1 MSNPTIDAN
10 SLTRGDLVVIATARG
25 VAHTSAALWKMRRDE
40 LVAAASPATAS
51 PAALARLA
59 EARTARAAWAA
70 SNPAKTAAG
79 LAAAVREIGAPAARL
94 RDRDGLIDA
103 LVAAGRPAA
112 GRPAAGPAGD
122 GGADGGAF
130 ADMYGGASASAAA
143 EEAEAVA
150 VPEPPLDADQ
160 AAAVERWDAP
170 RLLISAGPGAGKT
183 TTVCRLVRR
192 ALSERPRDR
201 VLVLAYNIEAGR
213 VLGERIARGTAGA
226 GAIPVISLGRDASA
240 RRVTDPNASG
250 VAVMTFHQYAGHVDR
265 YYASAT
271 AAAGSIAESAAKS
284 DPASFDDMYGADAA
298 TPAAEMAEIAEPV
311 ATATTAAMTAA
322 PAVVPAAAA
331 APYSFDRSIALA
343 AKHIAESGVP
353 AGFDLLVVDEAQ
365 DVMANLALLV
375 DSLVGAAGRGERPLR
390 CIVAGDPRQELYAG
404 AVWFSSLWAAAPT
417 AERVTLRTNHRSAPA
432 IVDLLNKFSR
442 ANFPQ
447 LHVDQIAGRQS
458 EAVEPSPSK
467 QPVRIVW
474 VQVGSG
480 KKAGAPGAPAVHKC
494 YYQPPWHEATRSVGE
509 VVGRIVAESQPGDAY
524 AITPCTIGKYHM
536 EPATKRAREEI
547 YRARPGARVVAADDD
562 AGAAGTAHTAGSANL
577 AVIAGSYSVAT
588 STRLKGTERPRVVV
602 FGCDLDYGVLTRPAL
617 IKRLFVALSRARD
630 ELVIVVRTQME
641 PIAHQALAPIL
652 QIPVAIG
659 MPPAAPVDR
668 DRPRRVLKLT
678 VDVAG
683 CEAIRVAARAWPG
696 ASRPPVLA
704 VPVESDA
711 DFVGGYVEA
720 LVASALGL
728 VLATRAEVFPIKR
741 NETESVMK
749 YYDRATGESY
759 YKIRC
764 HTGRA
769 AAVRTQINVAAAAA
783 AAHGGDSAYLHCM
796 LGFCATI
803 GTAWTV
809 SERLAHATATFAPQA
824 AAIAD
829 WLRVAAPG
837 AIWEWGECR
846 VHELWPERAVPGSA
860 AASNAA
866 SSGDFD
872 EHRAPVLLAYEP
884 DFVARDPATGRIRL
898 VVEHKH
904 VTALSDTHRRQT
916 AMYAT
921 MIDAGRAMLFNAS
934 DGTAEIITPVSQR
947 EFARTVRAIAAIG
960 AGRGAAAVRSAHGPA
975 ASFPGIATPPGFTPA
990 CVIALDIET
999 DTVGGTTVVTEVGAV
1014 AFSAVDSRVLGTWS
1028 ELAPGVSLAAPGV
1041 SHVTHSTHKFHK
1053 SRLLHKSHSH
1063 AETITGLAVTD
1074 GAALAA
1080 AQPSLRARLLAWA
1093 DGLAPARTW
1102 AVFGGSDAAWLNN
1115 SSNASLPGAEQDF
1128 DVLHH
1133 AFRPW
1138 RERVAG
1144 TADPASL
1151 ERAAAIVTDCVGTTQ
1166 VQFAP
1171 HIAFEDAIA
1180 TAAVFA
1186 AVMRTD
1192 GEL

>member
-1 MSNPTIDAN
+1 MSNPTIDVN
-10 SLTRGDLVVIATARG
+10 SLSRGDLVALATARG
-25 VAHTSAALWKMRRDE
+25 VAHTTAALWKMRRDE
-40 LVAAASPATAS
+40 LVAAASPATAP

-59 EARTARAAWAA
+59 EVRAARSAWAE
-70 SNPAKTAAG
+70 SSPAMTVAQ
-79 LAAAVREIGAPAARL
+79 LTAAVRATGAPAAGL
-94 RDRDGLIDA
+94 RDRDGSIDA
-103 LVAAGRPAA
+103 LAAAGWKAA
-112 GRPAAGPAGD
+112 NAASAG
-122 GGADGGAF
+122 AL
-130 ADMYGGASASAAA
+130 ADMYGG
-143 EEAEAVA
+143 EEAEDVAA

-192 ALSERPRDR
+192 ALTERPQDR

-213 VLGERIARGTAGA
+213 VLGERIARGAGS
-226 GAIPVISLGRDASA
+226 IPVISLGRDASA
-240 RRVTDPNASG
+240 RRVTDPNVSG
-250 VAVMTFHQYAGHVDR
+250 VAVMTFHQYAGHVNR
-265 YYASAT
+265 YYAGSAT
-271 AAAGSIAESAAKS
+271 AAESATIAGSAA
-284 DPASFDDMYGADAA
+284 DPESFDDMYGGAA
-298 TPAAEMAEIAEPV
+298 TAAEPAL
-311 ATATTAAMTAA
+311 AA
-322 PAVVPAAAA
+322 PYAAAAAA

-343 AKHIAESGVP
+343 AKHIAESGAP

-375 DSLVGAAGRGERPLR
+375 DSLVGAAGRGERSLR

-404 AVWFSSLWAAAPT
+404 AVWFSSLWAAAPA

-432 IVDLLNKFSR
+432 LVDLLNKFSR

-447 LHVDQIAGRQS
+447 LHVDQIAGRQAGEFS
-458 EAVEPSPSK
+458 TIPNPGFNLL
-467 QPVRIVW
+467 PVRIVW
-474 VQVGSG
+474 VQVGSGSG
-480 KKAGAPGAPAVHKC
+480 KKAGAPGAPAIHKC
-494 YYQPPWHEATRSVGE
+494 YYQPAWHEATRAVGE

-562 AGAAGTAHTAGSANL
+562 AGAAGTAHA
-577 AVIAGSYSVAT
+577 AGSYSVAT

-602 FGCDLDYGVLTRPAL
+602 FGSDLDYGVLTRPAL

-641 PIAHQALAPIL
+641 PIVHQALAPIL
-652 QIPVAIG
+652 QIPVVVG
-659 MPPAAPVDR
+659 MPLAAPADK

-696 ASRPPVLA
+696 ASRPPALA

-741 NETESVMK
+741 NETETVTK
-749 YYDRATGESY
+749 YYDSATGESY

-769 AAVRTQINVAAAAA
+769 AAVRTQINVAEAAA

-829 WLRVAAPG
+829 WLRLAAPG
-837 AIWEWGECR
+837 ARWEWGECR
-846 VHELWPERAVPGSA
+846 IHELWPERAVPGVEL
-860 AASNAA
+860 
-866 SSGDFD
+866 D
-872 EHRAPVLLAYEP
+872 EHCVPVLLAYEP
-884 DFVARDPATGRIRL
+884 DFVARDPATGKIKL

-904 VTALSDTHRRQT
+904 VTALTDTHRRQT

-934 DGTAEIITPVSQR
+934 DGTAEIVTPVSPR

-975 ASFPGIATPPGFTPA
+975 ASFPGIAAPPGFAPA

-999 DTVGGTTVVTEVGAV
+999 DVVGGTAIVTEVGAV

-1028 ELAPGVSLAAPGV
+1028 ELAPGVSLADPA
-1041 SHVTHSTHKFHK
+1041 SHKSHLSLKTHK
-1053 SRLLHKSHSH
+1053 LHKWHSH
-1063 AETITGLAVTD
+1063 AENITGLAVTD

-1093 DGLAPARTW
+1093 DGLSPARTW

-1115 SSNASLPGAEQDF
+1115 TLNAGLPSAGVEKDF
-1128 DVLHH
+1128 DILHH

-1151 ERAAAIVTDCVGTTQ
+1151 ERAAAIVTDCVATSQ
-1166 VQFAP
+1166 VQFTP
-1171 HIAFEDAIA
+1171 HIAFEDAVA